1 MGPYRG
7 PPCIYIYIQEA
18 LSRTRAAI
26 AAEEEVLAA
35 TQEKPEEVDPVTGD
49 ESQVLSEADKAR
61 IAEQRAAAL
70 ERRRKLKAESAAP
83 AAPANE
89 NLPKVETCA
98 ICQGPIFLEDR
109 EETQW
114 LPCTHVFHK
123 SCIEMWAET
132 RGIRLEL
139 ACPVCKNQKVDVPGF
154 VVIDEG
160 GSSSGSGNP
169 PPPSAVAPP
178 AASAAEA
185 GALAAASADADTIV

>member
-1 MGPYRG
+1 MY
-7 PPCIYIYIQEA
+7 IYIYIQEA

-70 ERRRKLKAESAAP
+70 ERRRKLKAESGAP
-83 AAPANE
+83 GA

-123 SCIEMWAET
+123 PCIETWAET
-132 RGIRLEL
+132 RGVLLEL
-139 ACPVCKNQKVDVPGF
+139 ACPVCKNQAVDVPGF
-154 VVIDEG
+154 VVIDEAD
-160 GSSSGSGNP
+160 GSGNP
-169 PPPSAVAPP
+169 PPASASAPP

-185 GALAAASADADTIV
+185 GAVAAASADADTIV

>member
-1 MGPYRG
+1 M
-7 PPCIYIYIQEA
+7 
-18 LSRTRAAI
+18 
-26 AAEEEVLAA
+26 
-35 TQEKPEEVDPVTGD
+35 TGD

-61 IAEQRAAAL
+61 IAKQRAAAL

-83 AAPANE
+83 GA

-123 SCIEMWAET
+123 SCIETWAET

-139 ACPVCKNQKVDVPGF
+139 ACLVCKNQTVDVPGF
-154 VVIDEG
+154 VVIHEAEG

-169 PPPSAVAPP
+169 PPASAVAPP